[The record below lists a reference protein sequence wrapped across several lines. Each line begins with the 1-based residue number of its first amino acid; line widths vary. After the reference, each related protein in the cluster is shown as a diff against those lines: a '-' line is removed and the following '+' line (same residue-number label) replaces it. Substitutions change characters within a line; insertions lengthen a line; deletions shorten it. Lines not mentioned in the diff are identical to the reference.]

1 MPTAEIRGPL
11 RANLRN
17 PRYFT
22 DDSGR
27 AIYLTGSHTW
37 NNLQDMGKSDP
48 PPQFDFAGYLDFL
61 NRLNHNF
68 VRLWAWDMLR
78 TWDARDVVRPF
89 PWARTGPGSA
99 LDGKPR
105 FDLFRHDDEHFDRLR
120 SRVAQAAGRNIYV
133 GVMLFEAWSIFASNR
148 TQREMHLFSRENNI
162 NGIDLL
168 GSEADGVLRDWITLD
183 NSEVVRAQE
192 AYVRRVVQ
200 AVNEFDNVLYEI
212 CNEAGGH
219 SHDWQDYFV
228 EFVRKCEAEMP
239 KRHPVGVT
247 GGMGT
252 LSDNEWLFA
261 SAADWVSPEGWGPEG
276 ELSGYLQAT
285 HTWGS
290 APFDRGGKVVLLDT
304 DHLWGVGG
312 NEAWA
317 WKSFCRGY
325 NVLYMD
331 RCDDFATA
339 FYEHERWPQRFNPD
353 LRREM
358 GRIRAYAERMELNAA
373 TPQNGLAST
382 GYCLAQPGEEY
393 LVYQP
398 TAGPFAVELASGA
411 YEYEWHDPST
421 GEAAGQGAVSVGP
434 RAPRFTPPFE
444 GDAVLYLERVSR

>member
-1 MPTAEIRGPL
+1 MPRGEIRGPL
-11 RANLRN
+11 RANPRN

-22 DDSGR
+22 DESGR

-48 PPQFDFAGYLDFL
+48 PPQFDFSAYLDL
-61 NRLNHNF
+61 LGRLNHNF
-68 VRLWAWDMLR
+68 IRLWAWDMLC

-89 PWARTGPGSA
+89 PWARTGPGVA

-105 FDLFRHDDEHFDRLR
+105 FDLFRYDDEHFDRLR
-120 SRVAQAAGRNIYV
+120 SRVAQAAGRGIYV
-133 GVMLFEAWSIFASNR
+133 GVMLFEAWSIFSSNR
-148 TQREMHLFSRENNI
+148 TRREMHLFSKENNI

-168 GSEADGVLRDWITLD
+168 ASEEDGVLRAWIALD
-183 NSEVVRAQE
+183 NPTILRAQE

-219 SHDWQDYFV
+219 SHDWQDHLV

-252 LSDNEWLFA
+252 LNERLFG
-261 SAADWVSPEGWGPEG
+261 SIADWVSPEGWGPEG
-276 ELSGYLQAT
+276 ELGGYLQVT

-290 APFDRGGKVVLLDT
+290 APFDCGDKVVLLDT
-304 DHLWGVGG
+304 DHLWGIGG
-312 NEAWA
+312 EEVWA

-331 RCDDFATA
+331 RCDDFPTA
-339 FYEHERWPQRFNPD
+339 FYEHERWPQRFNPS

-358 GRIRAYAERMELNAA
+358 GRIRGYAERMELNAA
-373 TPQNGLAST
+373 TPQNALAST
-382 GYCLAQPGEEY
+382 GYCLAQPGKEY

-398 TAGPFAVELASGA
+398 TAGPFTVELASGA
-411 YEYEWHDPST
+411 YEYEWHDPGT
-421 GEAAGQGAVSVGP
+421 GEGAGQGTLSVGP
-434 RAPRFTPPFE
+434 RTPRFVPPLE
-444 GDAVLYLERVSR
+444 GDAVLYMRRAGG